1 MKLRQLPTL
10 HISFIAFLLSA
21 FLHISVLIF
30 KISFSTIPSETK
42 PTLIFLGSILN
53 QKNLFEQ
60 NPLLLRENS
69 HSQNERIPVSNN
81 ESVFHPQRT
90 SGIKKPFYS
99 KDIQK
104 IDKSSSKI
112 LFPLPQQK
120 EQSPSELGIDA
131 NPQPYQPLKLPGSHD
146 H

>member
-1 MKLRQLPTL
+1 MNLRQ
-10 HISFIAFLLSA
+10 ISSTRIYVSAFLLSI
-21 FLHISVLIF
+21 FLHMFVLIF
-30 KISFSTIPSETK
+30 NISFSVMTSPTK
-42 PTLIFLGSILN
+42 PTLVFLGSILN

-60 NPLLLRENS
+60 SPLLLRENS
-69 HSQNERIPVSNN
+69 RSQNERIPIRNN
-81 ESVFHPQRT
+81 ASAFHPQKT

-104 IDKSSSKI
+104 VDKNSPKM

-120 EQSPSELGIDA
+120 EQSPLELGIDA